1 VVGESIKPLNMNTSF
16 APQLTLRVLA
26 PAVDFY
32 KRAFGVEEMRL
43 FKNDDGSVH
52 VAELSLGGAVFFLH
66 EEMPHKTE
74 QAPESLGGTSVL
86 ITVFVDDPDAL
97 MDRALA
103 AGAREL
109 TPMQSY
115 DYGYRQGELED
126 PWGHH
131 WMIQKKI

>member
-1 VVGESIKPLNMNTSF
+1 MNTSF
-16 APQLTLRVLA
+16 APQLSLRVLA

-32 KRAFGVEEMRL
+32 KRAFGVEELRL
-43 FKNDDGSVH
+43 FKNDDGSIH
-52 VAELSLGGAVFFLH
+52 VAELSLDGAVFFLH
-66 EEMPHKTE
+66 EEMAHKTE

-86 ITVFVDDPDAL
+86 VTVFVEDPDAL
-97 MDRALA
+97 MVRALA

-109 TPMQSY
+109 SPMQSY
-115 DYGYRQGELED
+115 DYGYRQGEVED